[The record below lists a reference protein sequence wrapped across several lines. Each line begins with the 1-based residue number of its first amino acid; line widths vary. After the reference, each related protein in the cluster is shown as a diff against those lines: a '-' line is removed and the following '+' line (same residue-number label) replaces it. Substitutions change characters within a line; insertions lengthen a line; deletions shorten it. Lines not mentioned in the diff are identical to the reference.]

1 MKWAGKLVGGVIG
14 AAFGPWGIAIGA
26 LLGHQYDAMTT
37 PRARVRGSS
46 RPRRSDSVGEY
57 ADIGGRFFGATFQ
70 VMGYIAKAD
79 GHVSA
84 AEINAARAVM
94 QELKLDSAQV
104 QLAIEHFTRGKAQD
118 FEFDMAV
125 LGLKRAC
132 QERPDLLRV
141 FLELQVRAA
150 LAGTNLEGPAR
161 SILQRCG
168 RLLELSPLELVH
180 IEAVA
185 RIRRSSGGSA
195 GGGAGGAST
204 AQEISI
210 DEAYEVLEVASDA
223 PDEDVVKA
231 YRRQLSKHH
240 PDKLKANGLPDS
252 MLEHAKQRTQQ
263 IIEAYELIRER
274 RGIA

>member
-37 PRARVRGSS
+37 PRARVRGGS
-46 RPRRSDSVGEY
+46 RQRRADSASEY

-118 FEFDMAV
+118 FEFDMAL

-141 FLELQVRAA
+141 FLELQVQAG

-161 SILQRCG
+161 AILQRCA
-168 RLLELSPLELVH
+168 RLLDVSPLELVH

-185 RIRRSSGGSA
+185 RIRRSSA
-195 GGGAGGAST
+195 GAGGST
-204 AQEISI
+204 GGANAAQQISI

-240 PDKLKANGLPDS
+240 PDKLKANGLPES
-252 MLEHAKQRTQQ
+252 MMEHAKQRTQQ